1 MESRIVSTKFK
12 YISENILKIILAL
25 LPNQNLL
32 RYIHYLD
39 EENKHPLDPT
49 LPNVSAGII
58 KNNNFIFTHFNEEI
72 LTEAKVLI
80 FFNSRH
86 GRFSHKNALSEDIF
100 QMDIIVPYDFWMIET
115 DGTLELRAYSIA
127 YEIAKVLEEKSDIA
141 GIGKLSIIDYDSAKV
156 SDRHSRLTLF
166 MKASNF
172 TFTGGKK

>member
-39 EENKHPLDPT
+39 EENKHPLDPA
-49 LPNVSAGII
+49 LPDVSARNV
-58 KNNNFIFTHFNEEI
+58 KNDNFVFAHFNEEI
-72 LTEAKVLI
+72 LTETKILI
-80 FFNSRH
+80 FFNPRY
-86 GRFSHKNALSEDIF
+86 GRFSPKDALSEDIF
-100 QMDIIVPYDFWMIET
+100 QMDIIVPYAFWMIET